1 LGGEVWLVK
10 RDGIEY
16 TNEHSSETPLPDH
29 LIDKVVEL

>member
-1 LGGEVWLVK
+1 MAFLK

-16 TNEHSSETPLPDH
+16 TNEHSSEVCLPDH